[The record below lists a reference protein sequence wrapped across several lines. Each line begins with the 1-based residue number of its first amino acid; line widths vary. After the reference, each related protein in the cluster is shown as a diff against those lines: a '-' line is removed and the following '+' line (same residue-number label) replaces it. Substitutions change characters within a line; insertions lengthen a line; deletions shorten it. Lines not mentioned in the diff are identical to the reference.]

1 MTASMIALDGT
12 DPNYAA
18 KAAHLTEVLRDG
30 LRNRTAITRK
40 QPWQLLEQMLDIVD
54 TAEERLQAQKRRI
67 KQLESQVLT
76 DPLTGLVNRRGFDS
90 HLKRILA
97 DAHRH
102 GDSGVLVY
110 IDLDDFKPVN
120 DNYGHEAGDAV
131 LKHVAKL
138 LGENIRTSDIV
149 ARLGG
154 DEFAVILTHTSAAE
168 GMFRTRKLQGI
179 LAASQVKYGSRLI
192 PLQASFGAAPYDVES
207 SESEVLRM
215 ADAAMYDEKRKRSRR
230 IAMAAE

>member
-1 MTASMIALDGT
+1 MNASLIALDAS

-18 KAAHLTEVLRDG
+18 KAAQLTEILRDG

-67 KQLESQVLT
+67 AQLESQVLT
-76 DPLTGLVNRRGFDS
+76 DPLTGLVNRRGFDA
-90 HLKRILA
+90 HLKRVLA
-97 DAHRH
+97 GAHRH
-102 GDSGVLVY
+102 GDSGVLLY

-120 DNYGHEAGDAV
+120 DKYGHEAGDAV

-138 LGENIRTSDIV
+138 LNQNVRTSDIV

-154 DEFAVILTHTSAAE
+154 DEFAVILTHTSPAE

-179 LAASQVKYGSRLI
+179 LAATQVKYGATTI
-192 PLQASFGAAPYDVES
+192 PLQASFGAAPYDIES

-230 IAMAAE
+230 MAMAAE

>member
-1 MTASMIALDGT
+1 MTASLIALDHS
-12 DPNYAA
+12 DPGYSARAA
-18 KAAHLTEVLRDG
+18 QLTEVLRNG
-30 LRNRTAITRK
+30 LKNRTAITRK

-54 TAEERLQAQKRRI
+54 TAEERLAAQKQRI

-76 DPLTGLVNRRGFDS
+76 DPLTNLVNRRGFDA

-102 GDSGVLVY
+102 NDSGVLIY

-131 LKHVAKL
+131 LKHLAKL
-138 LGENIRTSDIV
+138 LNENIRTSDIV

-168 GMFRTRKLQGI
+168 GMYRTRKLQGI
-179 LAASQVKYGSRLI
+179 LAASQVKYGSKSI
-192 PLQASFGAAPYDVES
+192 PLQASFGAVPYDSES
-207 SESEVLRM
+207 SETEVIRM